1 MRSWFYEKGYP
12 KSLAEKEVGRVK
24 FSGYTKRKKKR
35 EKTGVPFVTTYH
47 QSLKSIR
54 RFISQNIF
62 SIRMKSLK
70 KFLQRLVD
78 FLSRCE
84 KTQQLL
90 SQGKALP
97 FRRTVGSFQCQGKQC
112 QTCNNVKEAEMFI
125 STTPD
130 DTITLNHKLNYNG
143 KCLAH
148 FSLFNYFIGLTNGS

>member
-1 MRSWFYEKGYP
+1 
-12 KSLAEKEVGRVK
+12 
-24 FSGYTKRKKKR
+24 
-35 EKTGVPFVTTYH
+35 
-47 QSLKSIR
+47 
-54 RFISQNIF
+54 
-62 SIRMKSLK
+62 MKSLRE
-70 KFLQRLVD
+70 FLQRLVY
-78 FLSRCE
+78 FLSGVR
-84 KTQQLL
+84 

>member
-1 MRSWFYEKGYP
+1 
-12 KSLAEKEVGRVK
+12 
-24 FSGYTKRKKKR
+24 
-35 EKTGVPFVTTYH
+35 
-47 QSLKSIR
+47 
-54 RFISQNIF
+54 
-62 SIRMKSLK
+62 MKSLK